1 MYKVLIVEDEDLIRK
16 GLVFSFDWLR
26 HDCVIVGEAENGR
39 KGLDFIHK
47 LKPDI
52 VMTDIK
58 MPILDGIEMLG
69 ALQDRE
75 FETIIITGYAEFRYA
90 KKAIQFGVSEF
101 LLKPVNHAELGDV
114 LEKIV
119 SKVKKKHIVETIQE
133 KAKPFSDINI
143 LDMEIYLHDTSYESR
158 YIPRV
163 LECIMQSYGSK
174 ISIDQIADE
183 LGVSGTCLSKKFKDE
198 TKHTFNEFLNRYRI
212 QKALEYMR
220 DGDLRIYEI
229 AELVGFS
236 EYKYFSQVFKN
247 YTKYTPTDF
256 MQAEVFIRKAEQ

>member
-1 MYKVLIVEDEDLIRK
+1 VYKVLIVEDEDLIRK
-16 GLVFSFDWLR
+16 GLVFSFDWLSY
-26 HDCVIVGEAENGR
+26 DCVIVGEAENGR
-39 KGLDFIHK
+39 KGLESIHS

-52 VMTDIK
+52 VVTDIR
-58 MPILDGIEMLG
+58 MPIMDGIEMLG
-69 ALQDRE
+69 TLQDRG

-101 LLKPVNHAELGDV
+101 LLKPVNHLELGEV
-114 LEKIV
+114 LEKII

-133 KAKPFSDINI
+133 KAKPFSEISI
-143 LDMEIYLHDTSYESR
+143 LDMEIYLHETSYDSR
-158 YIPRV
+158 YVPRV
-163 LECIMQSYGSK
+163 LDFIIENYGSK
-174 ISIDQIADE
+174 ISIDQIADD
-183 LGVSGTCLSKKFKDE
+183 LGVSGTCLSKKFKEE

-247 YTKYTPTDF
+247 YTKYTPSDF
-256 MQAEVFIRKAEQ
+256 MQTEIFIRKAER